1 MLIPAL
7 SPALLSALIL
17 LGALVLFVTERV
29 RHDLV
34 ALAALFA
41 CLLAGLVT
49 PAQATGG
56 FADPAVVAVAA
67 VLVIGRAVELSGVA
81 SAVARVAVPSSWG
94 FAGRLS
100 GLLVVGALLSA
111 FMNNIAALVITM
123 PIAAEIARAN
133 RLPPAATLMP
143 LAFAT
148 ILGGT
153 TTLIGTPANLIL
165 SSVREDALGEPFGFF
180 AMSPVAVAVTF
191 AGLAYLSLV
200 GWRLL
205 PIRTGDE
212 GSRPAPW
219 RAFELAPPPEG
230 AELAE
235 LLPKLRAARA
245 RAVALFRGGRAVPIG
260 LAGALGEGDRLL
272 IISRSNQWTVAD
284 QAGLRSAVPIGASAD
299 AVTARVVVANGSML
313 IGLSTEA
320 VRIRSEERL
329 SVVAV
334 SPSAARRKVPFVRL
348 RMDAG
353 DELFIR
359 GAPADLADFVASARL
374 LEIDR
379 IDPAP
384 VAGRRAAAT
393 LAVFG
398 GAIAAI
404 VGGGLSPALAFL
416 AAAAVIAAAGLIPP
430 RQVYR
435 SIDWSII
442 VLLAAMIPVGQS
454 FQTSGAAAIAAGL
467 LGDALAGQALPVTL
481 GAICALTLLLSI
493 FLNNVA
499 TAVIMG
505 PLAIDAARL
514 LGVSPDAALLA
525 VLIGASA
532 DFLTPIGHQNNLL
545 VMGPGG
551 YRFTDYARMGAPL
564 VVIVVVVTGYV
575 LARLYS

>member
-1 MLIPAL
+1 MELL
-7 SPALLSALIL
+7 SPALVSTLIL
-17 LGALVLFVTERV
+17 LGALVLFVSERV

-41 CLLAGLVT
+41 CVFAGLVT
-49 PAQATGG
+49 PTGALAG
-56 FADPAVVAVAA
+56 FADPAVIAVAA
-67 VLVIGRAVELSGVA
+67 ILVVGRAVELSGVA
-81 SAVARVAVPSSWG
+81 SAVARVAVPASWG
-94 FAGRLS
+94 FASRLS

-165 SSVREDALGEPFGFF
+165 SSVREDALGAPFGFF
-180 AMSPVAVAVTF
+180 TMTPVAVAVTLG
-191 AGLAYLSLV
+191 GLAYLSFI

-205 PIRTGDE
+205 PIRAADDR
-212 GSRPAPW
+212 SKLAPW
-219 RAFELAPPPEG
+219 RAFELAP
-230 AELAE
+230 ANDDVELAD
-235 LLPKLRAARA
+235 LLPRLRAAQA
-245 RAVALFRGGRAVPIG
+245 RAVALFRDGRAVPIG
-260 LAGALGEGDRLL
+260 TSGALSTNDRLL
-272 IISRSNQWTVAD
+272 VVSRSNQWTVGERT
-284 QAGLRSAVPIGASAD
+284 GLRSATAIGASPD

-313 IGLSTEA
+313 IGLSTES

-334 SPSAARRKVPFVRL
+334 APSAARRKVPLVRL
-348 RMDAG
+348 RIEAG
-353 DELFIR
+353 DELFVR
-359 GAPADLADFVASARL
+359 GAPADLAQFVASARL

-384 VAGRRAAAT
+384 VAGGQAAAT
-393 LAVFG
+393 LAIFG

-404 VGGGLSPALAFL
+404 VVGGLSPALAFL
-416 AAAAVIAAAGLIPP
+416 GAAAVIAAARLIPT
-430 RQVYR
+430 REVYR

-454 FQTSGAAAIAAGL
+454 FQTSGAATIAAGL

-505 PLAIDAARL
+505 PLAIDAAGL

-564 VVIVVVVTGYV
+564 VVIVVVTTGFV

>member
-1 MLIPAL
+1 M
-7 SPALLSALIL
+7 
-17 LGALVLFVTERV
+17 LFVSERV

-34 ALAALFA
+34 ALLALFA
-41 CLLAGLVT
+41 CLAAGLVT
-49 PAQATGG
+49 PAQASLG

-67 VLVIGRAVELSGVA
+67 VLVVGRAVELSGVA
-81 SAVARVAVPSSWG
+81 SAVARIAVPASWG
-94 FAGRLS
+94 FAARLS
-100 GLLVVGALLSA
+100 GLLVVSAVLSA

-133 RLPPAATLMP
+133 RLPPGATLMP

-165 SSVREDALGEPFGFF
+165 SSVREDTLGAPFGFF
-180 AMSPVAVAVTF
+180 AMSPMAVAVTL
-191 AGLAYLSLV
+191 AGLAYLALV

-205 PIRTGDE
+205 PVRAVDE
-212 GSRPAPW
+212 RSRPAPW
-219 RAFELAPPPEG
+219 RAFELAPPREG
-230 AELAE
+230 AELAD
-235 LLPKLRAARA
+235 LLPRLRAARA
-245 RAVALFRGGRAVPIG
+245 RAVARFHDGQSVPIG
-260 LAGALGEGDRLL
+260 VSGRLDEGDRLL
-272 IISRSNQWTVAD
+272 ILSRANQWTVAE
-284 QAGLRSAVPIGASAD
+284 QTGLRSSQPIGAPGA
-299 AVTARVVVANGSML
+299 AVTGRVVVANGSML

-320 VRIRSEERL
+320 VRIRSEERVT
-329 SVVAV
+329 VVAV
-334 SPSAARRKVPFVRL
+334 APSLARRREPL
-348 RMDAG
+348 RRIRIAAG
-353 DELFIR
+353 DELFVR
-359 GAPADLADFVASARL
+359 GRPADLGAFAAAARL
-374 LEIDR
+374 LEVDR
-379 IDPAP
+379 IDLAP
-384 VAGRRAAAT
+384 VAGRRAVAT

-404 VGGGLSPALAFL
+404 VAGGLSPALAFL
-416 AAAAVIAAAGLIPP
+416 AAATVIAAAGLIPS
-430 RQVYR
+430 RQIYR
-435 SIDWSII
+435 SIDWSVV

-454 FQTSGAAAIAAGL
+454 FQTSGAAAVAAGL
-467 LGDALAGQALPVTL
+467 VSDALADQALPVTL
-481 GAICALTLLLSI
+481 GAICALTLLLSV

-505 PLAIDAARL
+505 PLAIDVARV

-564 VVIVVVVTGYV
+564 VVIVVTVTGFV